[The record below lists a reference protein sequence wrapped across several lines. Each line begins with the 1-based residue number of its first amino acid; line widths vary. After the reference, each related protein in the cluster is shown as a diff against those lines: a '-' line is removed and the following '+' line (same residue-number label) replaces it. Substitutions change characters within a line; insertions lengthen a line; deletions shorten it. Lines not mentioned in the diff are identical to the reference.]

1 MKVIVVVEASSVEW
15 LLWRGSIQRQG
26 AGRGRMPCPGRE
38 GGGGRIFCCM
48 YMYCGERII
57 TKGKEWCKTDTS
69 GRIKRGGW
77 GVRMRKTVRGGK
89 KIT

>member
-1 MKVIVVVEASSVEW
+1 MWNGYYGVDQYNAKVQDGGECRV
-15 LLWRGSIQRQG
+15 LG
-26 AGRGRMPCPGRE
+26 GRE
-38 GGGGRIFCCM
+38 GGGRIFCCM
-48 YMYCGERII
+48 YMYCGEGII